1 MDPGI
6 IFQGKSNCSEKN
18 RSYCER
24 SEQQQIEKN
33 DGQNCKKTLTYPP
46 PGNLRKS
53 AKERQNRITRRG
65 LIQYLNSLIRS
76 GVIPELFDS
85 RENIFMLKSVNL
97 TRFRGQRLLWI

>member
-1 MDPGI
+1 MAGIRMDPGI

-46 PGNLRKS
+46 RVIYWSQRKHQ
-53 AKERQNRITRRG
+53 QNNQAWSDRMDE
-65 LIQYLNSLIRS
+65 QFKMIR
-76 GVIPELFDS
+76 
-85 RENIFMLKSVNL
+85 
-97 TRFRGQRLLWI
+97 